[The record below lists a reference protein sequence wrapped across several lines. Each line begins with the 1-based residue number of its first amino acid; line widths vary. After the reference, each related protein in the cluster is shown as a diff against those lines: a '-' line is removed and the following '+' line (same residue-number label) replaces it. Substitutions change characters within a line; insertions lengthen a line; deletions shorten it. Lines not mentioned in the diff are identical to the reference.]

1 MVMGGGTSIMARIA
15 PTLYEFVSVK
25 DYLKVTEAALR
36 VFHKSNE
43 LRKNRSKAR
52 VKFLIDRIGMD
63 EFRNLVEEELSKPW
77 AQRSFDPE
85 DLLFVEDEESTA
97 VSNDTDW
104 LPEEKDNT
112 DFTIW
117 KSSNVSKQKQSG
129 YNMVT
134 VKLPLGDIQANQFH
148 QLATIARKF
157 SGGHARATHQQNLV
171 FRWVHDNALFSIWK
185 ELSNIEL
192 GDSGSE
198 TIKDIVSCPGT
209 DSCKMGITSSMG
221 LGRALSEAVENI
233 SDNDELT
240 SKMHVKMSGC
250 PNGCGQ
256 HHIADIG
263 FHGAALKGPGGQIP
277 AYDLFI
283 GGTYGDGETKIGQRV
298 RARIPTKMLP
308 QATQKILS
316 YYQNSQLQENFLALA
331 KEKENLYNLAYS
343 LGYRPRATNTSTVE
357 LEMFQLVPSKPS
369 NEQIINEAII
379 LVQGKEAA
387 NTCTNSYLSRD
398 Q

>member
-1 MVMGGGTSIMARIA
+1 M
-15 PTLYEFVSVK
+15 
-25 DYLKVTEAALR
+25 
-36 VFHKSNE
+36 
-43 LRKNRSKAR
+43 
-52 VKFLIDRIGMD
+52 
-63 EFRNLVEEELSKPW
+63 
-77 AQRSFDPE
+77 
-85 DLLFVEDEESTA
+85 EDEESTA
-97 VSNDTDW
+97 LSNDSDW

-148 QLATIARKF
+148 QLANIARKF

-185 ELSNIEL
+185 ELCNIEL

-233 SDNDELT
+233 TGNDELT

-263 FHGAALKGPGGQIP
+263 FHGAALKF
-277 AYDLFI
+277 L
-283 GGTYGDGETKIGQRV
+283 
-298 RARIPTKMLP
+298 
-308 QATQKILS
+308 QKC
-316 YYQNSQLQENFLALA
+316 YRRQLRKFYL
-331 KEKENLYNLAYS
+331 
-343 LGYRPRATNTSTVE
+343 
-357 LEMFQLVPSKPS
+357 
-369 NEQIINEAII
+369 IIKTP
-379 LVQGKEAA
+379 V
-387 NTCTNSYLSRD
+387 
-398 Q
+398 